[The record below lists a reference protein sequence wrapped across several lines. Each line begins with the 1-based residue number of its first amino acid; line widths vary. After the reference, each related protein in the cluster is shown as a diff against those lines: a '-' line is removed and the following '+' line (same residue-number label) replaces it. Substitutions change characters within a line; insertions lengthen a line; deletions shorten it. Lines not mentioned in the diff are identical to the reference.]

1 MSGILNVVV
10 SPFGILISFKLLEY
24 EDSVTNLNYMK
35 IMLYLFCQLVEM
47 GYMERRGKELN
58 CSSMMMELVLEI

>member
-1 MSGILNVVV
+1 MSGILNVV
-10 SPFGILISFKLLEY
+10 